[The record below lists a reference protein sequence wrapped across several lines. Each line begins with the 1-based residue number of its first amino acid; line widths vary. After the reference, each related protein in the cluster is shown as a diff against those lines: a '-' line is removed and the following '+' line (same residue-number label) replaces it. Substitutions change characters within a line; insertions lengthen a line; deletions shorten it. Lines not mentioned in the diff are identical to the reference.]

1 MRRTPLA
8 RCFRH
13 REAAAD
19 HRYTTMRGRI
29 SVLKLN

>member
-13 REAAAD
+13 REAAA
-19 HRYTTMRGRI
+19 HRRVTMISGRI